1 MTDKM
6 TRIVVAG
13 RLGEC
18 FSEGFASGAGD
29 VTQHHEGPNTVL
41 EGRGLDEAQV
51 HGLLNRLRDL
61 GIEIVS
67 LARTAQAQ

>member
-6 TRIVVAG
+6 TCIVVDG
-13 RLGEC
+13 RLGER
-18 FSEGFASGAGD
+18 FSDGFLSSTGD
-29 VTQHHEGPNTVL
+29 VTQRQEGPNTVL

-51 HGLLNRLRDL
+51 HGLLNCLRDL

-67 LARTAQAQ
+67 LTKTAADQ